1 MITIKKVE
9 TKKDWK
15 KFIDK
20 ILFFKKM
27 SFEKDHFPSGEFY
40 RYFFL

>member
-1 MITIKKVE
+1 MITIKKIE

-20 ILFFKKM
+20 ILFLKKN
-27 SFEKDHFPSGEFY
+27 EF
-40 RYFFL
+40 